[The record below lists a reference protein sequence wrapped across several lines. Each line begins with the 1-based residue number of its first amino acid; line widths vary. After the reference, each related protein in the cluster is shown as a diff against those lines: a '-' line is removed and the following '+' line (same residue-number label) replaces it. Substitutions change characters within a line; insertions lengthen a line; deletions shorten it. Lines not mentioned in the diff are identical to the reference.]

1 MPDAIKIIQ
10 LFNNVQMY
18 DSKEAAEGCLFAAKY
33 MCGFGS

>member
-1 MPDAIKIIQ
+1 MHNLDVLWTDQEEAP
-10 LFNNVQMY
+10 Y